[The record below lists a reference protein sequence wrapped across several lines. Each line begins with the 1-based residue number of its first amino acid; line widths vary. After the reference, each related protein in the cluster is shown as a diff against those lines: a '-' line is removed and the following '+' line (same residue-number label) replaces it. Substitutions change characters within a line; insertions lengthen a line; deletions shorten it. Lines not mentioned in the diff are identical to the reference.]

1 MFLCILSLEVQGLFF
16 LDQLSLYLMYEKTN
30 ITGNIENQQKEDPL
44 SDNIIQ
50 TSDNNNHQFF

>member
-1 MFLCILSLEVQGLFF
+1 MSLKVQGLFYVG
-16 LDQLSLYLMYEKTN
+16 QLCLYFIYENTN

-50 TSDNNNHQFF
+50 SSDNNNHQFF

>member
-16 LDQLSLYLMYEKTN
+16 VDQPSLYIMYEKTD

-50 TSDNNNHQFF
+50 PSDNNNHQFF

>member
-16 LDQLSLYLMYEKTN
+16 VDQLSLYLMYEKTN

-50 TSDNNNHQFF
+50 PSDNNNHQFF

>member
-16 LDQLSLYLMYEKTN
+16 VDQLSLYLMYEKTN

-50 TSDNNNHQFF
+50 SSDNNNHQFF